1 MKTKSFFAAALIV
14 MAGAVTAVGKDEPRN
29 AGLAVVPVKGSE
41 VFRVIYK
48 NESASKV
55 KLNVYNASSQVIF
68 SETVNSSGGFI
79 RPLNFSGLQFGE
91 YTIEL
96 TDASGKKSEKIN
108 YQPVVS
114 PSHVHVSKLEEANG
128 KYLLSVAQHNG
139 DPITVRIFDA
149 ESRLLF
155 SDTRTDA
162 GDFAKLYNVK
172 NVDGAVTFEVSNSA
186 GRIKTITF

>member
-1 MKTKSFFAAALIV
+1 MNTKSLYLAALIV

-48 NESASKV
+48 GETTSRV
-55 KLNVYNASSQVIF
+55 KLNVYNSSSQVIF
-68 SETVNSSGGFI
+68 SETVNSTGGFI

-96 TDASGKKSEKIN
+96 TDASGKKSEKVN
-108 YQPVVS
+108 YQPVKS
-114 PSHVHVSKLEEANG
+114 GSQVHVSKLAEANG
-128 KYLLSVAQHNG
+128 RYLLSVAQHNG
-139 DPITVRIFDA
+139 EPITVSIYDGA
-149 ESRLLF
+149 NNLLF

-162 GDFAKLYNVK
+162 SDFAKLYNLK
-172 NVDGAVTFEVSNSA
+172 NVDGAVTFEISNSS

>member
-1 MKTKSFFAAALIV
+1 MNTKSLYIAALIV

-29 AGLAVVPVKGSE
+29 HGLAVVPVKGSE

-48 NESASKV
+48 GESSSRV
-55 KLNVYNASSQVIF
+55 KLNVYNSSSQVIF
-68 SETVNSSGGFI
+68 SETVNSTGGFI

-96 TDASGKKSEKIN
+96 TDASGKKSEKVN
-108 YQPVVS
+108 YQPVKS
-114 PSHVHVSKLEEANG
+114 GSLVHISKLAETNG
-128 KYLLSVAQHNG
+128 RYLLSVVQHNG
-139 DPITVRIFDA
+139 EPITVRIYDGA
-149 ESRLLF
+149 NNLLF
-155 SDTRTDA
+155 SDMRTDA
-162 GDFAKLYNVK
+162 SDFAKLYNLK